1 MRAIILISII
11 FFLNISISTASPS
24 IPMTQPPKN
33 EMQTTTII
41 VETDE
46 SLATLKKTLPS
57 EAKIRFTFRHLF
69 KGYSVQGPTQL
80 IDQWANTQSSITQAS
95 PVLTYKVEE
104 HANMDLIGVEQARHF
119 GNKTGQRLT
128 GKGIKV
134 GVIDTGLDYDH
145 RDISRNYKKGVDFV
159 DLDRDPMEA
168 TSRHY
173 GPTYHGTHVAGI
185 IAANGSMQGVA
196 PDASLYVYRALG
208 PGGAGTS
215 DQVLAALEQAYIDK
229 VDVVNLSL
237 GSSVNAPDLPITK
250 ALDKLVEKGVTAVV
264 SSGNTGPDVW
274 TVGTPGTSSKAI
286 TVGASTPK
294 IKTPTLQ
301 WDEEQLHLLPV
312 QQTKSF
318 EIGRSFTLVDAG
330 QTISDIEQTNLTG
343 KVAVIK
349 RGGVSF
355 LDKTRV
361 AMEKGAVGIL
371 FYNSEPGELHAGV
384 EIPVPI
390 ASGALSKENGDK
402 LIKAIQENRGE
413 LLVRSAD
420 VETVD
425 QLAGFSSR
433 GPVTRSYTI
442 KPDVLAPGVQIKS
455 TVPGG
460 YLPLE
465 GTSMSA
471 PYVAGVAALLKEAHP
486 DWGPVEIKSALMTT
500 AEQLVDIEKNR
511 YRVYEQGAG
520 RISVEK
526 AIEAT
531 SVYEPSSLTFHE
543 KDEQSIHI
551 TNKSEKQQT
560 YFVDAKEWS
569 HLFAASRTLTLQP
582 GEDGDLVVSL
592 KKKEIGDSTMTE
604 GYISIKEGI
613 DDRTIPFL
621 VVHKEPDYPRI
632 QGFVAE
638 LKDGKLGY
646 EVYVPGGAD
655 TFSVALYDPETLLF
669 EKFVDWEKN
678 VKPGLR
684 QKELLFPTQSLEYG
698 NYLFV
703 LCVEKAGKT
712 EFAGVLI

>member
-1 MRAIILISII
+1 MILISCI
-11 FFLNISISTASPS
+11 FFLNISISAASPS
-24 IPMTQPPKN
+24 IPMTNPPKDQL
-33 EMQTTTII
+33 QTTTIL

-46 SLATLKKTLPS
+46 PVAKFKETLPS
-57 EAKIRFTFRHLF
+57 QAKIRFTFQHLF
-69 KGYSVQGPTQL
+69 KGYSIVGPTNYL
-80 IDQWANTQSSITQAS
+80 NRWAETQPTITQTS

-119 GNKTGQRLT
+119 GNKFGQRLT

-145 RDISRNYKKGVDFV
+145 RDLSRNYKKGVDFV
-159 DLDRDPMEA
+159 DLDRDPLEA
-168 TSRHY
+168 TARNY

-196 PDASLYVYRALG
+196 PNASLYIYRALG

-250 ALDKLVEKGVTAVV
+250 ALDKIVEKGITAIV
-264 SSGNTGPDVW
+264 SSGNTGPGVW

-294 IKTPTLQ
+294 LKTPTLQ
-301 WDEEQLHLLPV
+301 WGDEQLHLLPV
-312 QQTKSF
+312 QQAKTF

-330 QTISDIEQTNLTG
+330 QTITDIQQTDLTG
-343 KVAVIK
+343 KVAVVK

-361 AMEKGAVGIL
+361 SMEQGAIGIL
-371 FYNSEPGELHAGV
+371 FYNSEPGELHAGL

-390 ASGALSKENGDK
+390 ASGALSKENGDR
-402 LIKAIQENRGE
+402 LIKAIQDNGGQ
-413 LLVRSAD
+413 LLVRSGE

-425 QLAGFSSR
+425 QLASFSSR

-486 DWGPVEIKSALMTT
+486 EWGPVEIKSALMTT

-520 RISVEK
+520 RIFVEK
-526 AIEAT
+526 ALEAT
-531 SVYEPSSLTFHE
+531 SVYEPTSLTFYE
-543 KDEQSIHI
+543 KENKTIHI
-551 TNKSEKQQT
+551 TNNSEKQQT

-569 HLFAASRTLTLQP
+569 HIFAASPILTLEP
-582 GEDGDLVVSL
+582 GEEGDLVVSL
-592 KKKEIGDSTMTE
+592 KNNDVDNRMMTE
-604 GYISIKEGI
+604 GFISIREGI
-613 DDRTIPFL
+613 DDRSIPFL
-621 VVHKEPDYPRI
+621 VIHQEPDYPRI

-638 LKDGKLGY
+638 LNAGKLGY
-646 EVYVPGGAD
+646 EVYLPGGAD
-655 TFSVALYDPETLLF
+655 SFSIALYDPGTLTF

-684 QKELLFPTQSLEYG
+684 EKDIIFPTQSTEYG
-698 NYLFV
+698 SYLFV
-703 LCVEKAGKT
+703 LCVEKSGKT
-712 EFAGVLI
+712 EFAGVLL